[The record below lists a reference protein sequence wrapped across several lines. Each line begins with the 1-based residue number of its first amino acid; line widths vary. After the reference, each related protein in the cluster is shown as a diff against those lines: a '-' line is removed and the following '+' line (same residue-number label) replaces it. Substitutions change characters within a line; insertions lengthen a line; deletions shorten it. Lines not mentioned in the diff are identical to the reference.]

1 MFDGNIKGN
10 MELNSLKLSEIRQ
23 DISTR
28 RLAKWVTDNNQK
40 NLQNVEGYVL
50 ENNKQPQRKVVSQ
63 KIKQVILATAQLLVK

>member
-10 MELNSLKLSEIRQ
+10 MELNNLKLSEIRQ

-40 NLQNVEGYVL
+40 NLQNGYII
-50 ENNKQPQRKVVSQ
+50 ENDEQPKHKSVVQQVKQMV
-63 KIKQVILATAQLLVK
+63 LATAQLLVK